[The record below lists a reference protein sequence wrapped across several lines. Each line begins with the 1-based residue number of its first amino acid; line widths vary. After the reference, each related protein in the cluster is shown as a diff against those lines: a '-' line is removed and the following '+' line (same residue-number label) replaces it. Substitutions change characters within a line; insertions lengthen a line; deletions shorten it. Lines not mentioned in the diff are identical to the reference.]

1 MGIVGIRFVGSLFC
15 TLFSVVFPVCAPE
28 GRVKM
33 TKKMDTTTIGGR
45 IKKRRNDLGLSQENL
60 AEKLF
65 TSKQMISSYENNKTE
80 LKVQVVK
87 ELAVALG
94 TTSSFLIDGNE
105 AVTYKQETAELVAL
119 FNSISKEE
127 VRKIAIEQLRLL
139 TRIHIQQ

>member
-1 MGIVGIRFVGSLFC
+1 
-15 TLFSVVFPVCAPE
+15 
-28 GRVKM
+28 M

-80 LKVQVVK
+80 LKIQVVK

-94 TTSSFLIDGNE
+94 TTTSFLIDGNE
-105 AVTYKQETAELVAL
+105 AVTYKEETLELVAL

-139 TRIHIQQ
+139 TRIHSQQ

>member
-1 MGIVGIRFVGSLFC
+1 MSIVGIRFVGSLFC

-28 GRVKM
+28 WRVKM

-65 TSKQMISSYENNKTE
+65 TSKQMVSSYENNKTE
-80 LKVQVVK
+80 LKIQVVK

-94 TTSSFLIDGNE
+94 TTTSFLIDGNE
-105 AVTYKQETAELVAL
+105 AVTYKEETVELVAL

-139 TRIHIQQ
+139 TRINSQQ

>member
-1 MGIVGIRFVGSLFC
+1 
-15 TLFSVVFPVCAPE
+15 
-28 GRVKM
+28 M

-65 TSKQMISSYENNKTE
+65 TSKQMVSSYENNKTE
-80 LKVQVVK
+80 LKIQVVK

-94 TTSSFLIDGNE
+94 TTTSFLIDGNE
-105 AVTYKQETAELVAL
+105 AVTYKEETVELVAL

-139 TRIHIQQ
+139 TKIYSQQ

>member
-28 GRVKM
+28 WRGNM
-33 TKKMDTTTIGGR
+33 TKKIDKTTIGGR
-45 IKKRRNDLGLSQENL
+45 IKERRNDLGLSQEDL

-65 TSKQMISSYENNKTE
+65 TSKQMVSSYENNKTE
-80 LKVQVVK
+80 LKIQVVK

-94 TTSSFLIDGNE
+94 TTTSFLIDGNE
-105 AVTYKQETAELVAL
+105 AVTYKEETVELVGL

-139 TRIHIQQ
+139 TKIYS

>member
-1 MGIVGIRFVGSLFC
+1 
-15 TLFSVVFPVCAPE
+15 
-28 GRVKM
+28 M
-33 TKKMDTTTIGGR
+33 TKKIDNTTIGGR
-45 IKKRRNDLGLSQENL
+45 IKKRRNDLGLSQEDL

-80 LKVQVVK
+80 LKVQVIK
-87 ELAVALG
+87 ELAIALG

-105 AVTYKQETAELVAL
+105 AVTYKEETVELVGL

-139 TRIHIQQ
+139 TKIYS

>member
-1 MGIVGIRFVGSLFC
+1 
-15 TLFSVVFPVCAPE
+15 
-28 GRVKM
+28 M
-33 TKKMDTTTIGGR
+33 TKKIDTATIGGR
-45 IKKRRNDLGLSQENL
+45 IRERRNHLGLSQENL

-105 AVTYKQETAELVAL
+105 AVTYKEETVELVSL

-139 TRIHIQQ
+139 TRIHSQQ

>member
-1 MGIVGIRFVGSLFC
+1 
-15 TLFSVVFPVCAPE
+15 
-28 GRVKM
+28 M
-33 TKKMDTTTIGGR
+33 TKKIDNTTIGGR

-65 TSKQMISSYENNKTE
+65 TSKQMVSSYENNKTE
-80 LKVQVVK
+80 LKIQVVK

-94 TTSSFLIDGNE
+94 TTTSFLIDGNE
-105 AVTYKQETAELVAL
+105 AVTYKEETVELVAL

-139 TRIHIQQ
+139 TRINSQQ

>member
-1 MGIVGIRFVGSLFC
+1 MAI
-15 TLFSVVFPVCAPE
+15 
-28 GRVKM
+28 
-33 TKKMDTTTIGGR
+33 KMDTTTIGGR
-45 IKKRRNDLGLSQENL
+45 IKKRRNDLGLSQEDL

-80 LKVQVVK
+80 LKVQIVK

-94 TTSSFLIDGNE
+94 TTSSFLIDGYE
-105 AVTYKQETAELVAL
+105 AVTYKEETVELVGL

-139 TRIHIQQ
+139 TRINSLQ

>member
-1 MGIVGIRFVGSLFC
+1 
-15 TLFSVVFPVCAPE
+15 
-28 GRVKM
+28 M

-45 IKKRRNDLGLSQENL
+45 IKKRRNDIGLSQENL

-80 LKVQVVK
+80 LKIQVVK

-94 TTSSFLIDGNE
+94 TTTSFLIDGNE
-105 AVTYKQETAELVAL
+105 AVTYKEETLELVAL

-139 TRIHIQQ
+139 TRIHSQQ

>member
-1 MGIVGIRFVGSLFC
+1 
-15 TLFSVVFPVCAPE
+15 
-28 GRVKM
+28 M
-33 TKKMDTTTIGGR
+33 TKKIDNTTIGGR

-105 AVTYKQETAELVAL
+105 AVTYKEETAELVAL
-119 FNSISKEE
+119 FNCINKEE

>member
-1 MGIVGIRFVGSLFC
+1 MSIVGIRFVGSLFC

-28 GRVKM
+28 WRGNM
-33 TKKMDTTTIGGR
+33 AIKMDTTTIGGR
-45 IKKRRNDLGLSQENL
+45 IKKRRNDLGLSQEDL

-80 LKVQVVK
+80 LKVQIVK

-94 TTSSFLIDGNE
+94 TTTSFLIDGNE
-105 AVTYKQETAELVAL
+105 AVTYKEETVELVAL
-119 FNSISKEE
+119 FNSINKED

-139 TRIHIQQ
+139 TRINS

>member
-1 MGIVGIRFVGSLFC
+1 
-15 TLFSVVFPVCAPE
+15 
-28 GRVKM
+28 
-33 TKKMDTTTIGGR
+33 MDTTTIGGR

-65 TSKQMISSYENNKTE
+65 TSKQMVSSYENNKTE
-80 LKVQVVK
+80 LKIQVVK

-94 TTSSFLIDGNE
+94 TTTSFLIDGNE
-105 AVTYKQETAELVAL
+105 AVTYKEETVELVAL

-139 TRIHIQQ
+139 TKIYSQQ

>member
-1 MGIVGIRFVGSLFC
+1 
-15 TLFSVVFPVCAPE
+15 
-28 GRVKM
+28 M

-80 LKVQVVK
+80 LKIQVVK

-94 TTSSFLIDGNE
+94 TTTSFLIDGNE
-105 AVTYKQETAELVAL
+105 AVTYKEETVELVAL

-139 TRIHIQQ
+139 TKIYSQQ